1 MLDVYN
7 DILLTSEEFVKSYS
21 NISNNVNGKY
31 LRVAIREA
39 QEIELR
45 GILGSCLLNRLKEL
59 VDSEE
64 IELPEN
70 GIYQEILD
78 QCQYFLAYTA
88 VKNLCLT
95 TSFKIDNIGVSQTYD
110 ENIQSMSLEDTYNI
124 MEQYARKADYFCGL
138 LQEFLLSRKSFI
150 PELSDSQCSCIQAN
164 LYHAATGGIWMGGRR
179 GKYSEHGCCGGDKGR
194 IGQ

>member
-7 DILLTSEEFVKSYS
+7 DVLLTSEEFVKSYS

-45 GILGSCLLNRLKEL
+45 EILGSCLLNKLKALVEAEEL
-59 VDSEE
+59 
-64 IELPEN
+64 ELPEN
-70 GIYQEILD
+70 GIYMEIID

-95 TSFKIDNIGVSQTYD
+95 TSYKIDNIGVSQTYD

-124 MEQYARKADYFCGL
+124 MEQYARKADYYCHL
-138 LQEFLLSRKSFI
+138 LQEFLISRKEFI
-150 PELSDSQCSCIQAN
+150 PELTDSQCSCIQAN

-179 GKYSEHGCCGGDKGR
+179 GKYSERGCCKGGR
-194 IGQ
+194 TE

>member
-1 MLDVYN
+1 MIDVYN

-45 GILGSCLLNRLKEL
+45 GILGSCLLNKLKDLIDADEL
-59 VDSEE
+59 
-64 IELPEN
+64 ELPEN
-70 GIYQEILD
+70 GIYKEIID

-95 TSFKIDNIGVSQTYD
+95 TSYKIDNIGVSQTYD

-138 LQEFLLSRKSFI
+138 LQEYLLQRKAFI

-164 LYHAATGGIWMGGRR
+164 LTNSATGGIWLGGRR
-179 GKYSEHGCCGGDKGR
+179 GKFSGDQCGCAGGAK
-194 IGQ
+194 I

>member
-1 MLDVYN
+1 MDVYN

-39 QEIELR
+39 QEIDLR
-45 GILGSCLLNRLKEL
+45 GILGSCLLDKIKEL
-59 VDSEE
+59 LDSGD
-64 IELPEN
+64 IEASEN

-78 QCQYFLAYTA
+78 QCQYFLAYTS

-110 ENIQSMSLEDTYNI
+110 ENVSSMSLDDTYNI

-138 LQEFLLSRKSFI
+138 LQDYLLKHKQFI
-150 PELSDSQCSCIQAN
+150 PELTDSQCSCIQSN
-164 LYHAATGGIWMGGRR
+164 LDNAATGGIWMGGRR
-179 GKYSEHGCCGGDKGR
+179 GKFSGNPCGCGR
-194 IGQ
+194 G

>member
-7 DILLTSEEFVKSYS
+7 DVLLTSEEFVKSYS

-45 GILGSCLLNRLKEL
+45 EILGSCLLNKLKALVEAEEL
-59 VDSEE
+59 DQ
-64 IELPEN
+64 PEN
-70 GIYQEILD
+70 GIYMEIID

-95 TSFKIDNIGVSQTYD
+95 TSYKIDNIGVSQTYD

-124 MEQYARKADYFCGL
+124 MEQYARKADYFCHL
-138 LQEFLLSRKSFI
+138 LQEFLISRKEFI
-150 PELSDSQCSCIQAN
+150 PELTDSQCSCIQAN

-179 GKYSEHGCCGGDKGR
+179 GKYSERGCCKGGR
-194 IGQ
+194 TE

>member
-7 DILLTSEEFVKSYS
+7 DVLLTSEEFVKSYS

-45 GILGSCLLNRLKEL
+45 EILGSCLLNKLKALVEAEEL
-59 VDSEE
+59 DQ
-64 IELPEN
+64 PEN
-70 GIYQEILD
+70 GIYMEIID

-95 TSFKIDNIGVSQTYD
+95 TSYKIDNIGVSQTYD

-124 MEQYARKADYFCGL
+124 MEQYARKADYFCHL
-138 LQEFLLSRKSFI
+138 LQEFLISRKEFI

-179 GKYSEHGCCGGDKGR
+179 GKYSERGCCKGGR
-194 IGQ
+194 TE

>member
-1 MLDVYN
+1 MDVY
-7 DILLTSEEFVKSYS
+7 DDVILTSEEFVKSYS

-45 GILGSCLLNRLKEL
+45 GILGSCLLEKIKDL
-59 VDSEE
+59 VYNEE
-64 IELPEN
+64 IDNPGNE
-70 GIYQEILD
+70 IYKEVLD

-110 ENIQSMSLEDTYNI
+110 ENIQSMSLDDTYNI

-138 LQEFLLSRKSFI
+138 LQEFLLQRKKYI
-150 PELSDSQCSCIQAN
+150 PELTDSQCSCIQAN
-164 LYHAATGGIWMGGRR
+164 LYNAATGGIWLGGRR
-179 GKYSEHGCCGGDKGR
+179 GRMTKNPCGCSGGAK
-194 IGQ
+194 I

>member
-7 DILLTSEEFVKSYS
+7 DVLLTSEEFVKSYS

-45 GILGSCLLNRLKEL
+45 EILGSCLLGKLKALVEAEEL
-59 VDSEE
+59 DQ
-64 IELPEN
+64 PEN
-70 GIYQEILD
+70 GIYMEIID

-95 TSFKIDNIGVSQTYD
+95 TSYKIDNIGVSQTYD

-124 MEQYARKADYFCGL
+124 MEQYARKADYFCHL
-138 LQEFLLSRKSFI
+138 LQEFLISRKEFI
-150 PELSDSQCSCIQAN
+150 PELTDSQCSCIQAN

-179 GKYSEHGCCGGDKGR
+179 GKYSEHGCCKGGR
-194 IGQ
+194 TE

>member
-7 DILLTSEEFVKSYS
+7 DVLLTSEEFVKSYS

-45 GILGSCLLNRLKEL
+45 EILGSCLLNKLKALVEAEEL
-59 VDSEE
+59 
-64 IELPEN
+64 ELPEN
-70 GIYQEILD
+70 GIYMEIID

-95 TSFKIDNIGVSQTYD
+95 TSYKIDNIGVSQTYD

-124 MEQYARKADYFCGL
+124 MEQYARKADYFCHL
-138 LQEFLLSRKSFI
+138 LQEYLISKKEFI
-150 PELSDSQCSCIQAN
+150 PELTDSQCSCIQAN

-179 GKYSEHGCCGGDKGR
+179 GKYSERGCCKGGR
-194 IGQ
+194 TE

>member
-1 MLDVYN
+1 MIDVFD

-45 GILGSCLLNRLKEL
+45 GILGSCLLNKLKEL
-59 VDSEE
+59 VDSGE

-70 GIYQEILD
+70 GIYKEIIE
-78 QCQYFLAYTA
+78 QCQYFLAYTT

-95 TSFKIDNIGVSQTYD
+95 TSYKIDNIGVSQTYD
-110 ENIQSMSLEDTYNI
+110 ENIQSMSLDDTYNI

-138 LQEFLLSRKSFI
+138 LQEFLLQRKAFI
-150 PELSDSQCSCIQAN
+150 PELTDSQCSCIKAN
-164 LYHAATGGIWMGGRR
+164 LTNSATGGIWLGGRR
-179 GKYSEHGCCGGDKGR
+179 GKMSGDPCGCAGGAK
-194 IGQ
+194 I

>member
-7 DILLTSEEFVKSYS
+7 DVLLTSEEFVKSYS

-45 GILGSCLLNRLKEL
+45 EILGSCLLNKLKALVEAEEL
-59 VDSEE
+59 DQ
-64 IELPEN
+64 PEN
-70 GIYQEILD
+70 GIYMEIID

-95 TSFKIDNIGVSQTYD
+95 TSYKIDNIGVSQTYD

-124 MEQYARKADYFCGL
+124 MEQYARKADYFCHL
-138 LQEFLLSRKSFI
+138 LQEFLISRKEFI
-150 PELSDSQCSCIQAN
+150 PELTDSQCSWIQAN

-179 GKYSEHGCCGGDKGR
+179 GKYSEHGCCKGGR
-194 IGQ
+194 SE

>member
-1 MLDVYN
+1 MLDVY
-7 DILLTSEEFVKSYS
+7 DDVLLTSEEFVKSYS

-45 GILGSCLLNRLKEL
+45 EILGSCLLNKLKALVEAEEL
-59 VDSEE
+59 
-64 IELPEN
+64 ELPEN
-70 GIYQEILD
+70 GIYMEIID

-95 TSFKIDNIGVSQTYD
+95 TSYKIDNIGVSQTYD

-124 MEQYARKADYFCGL
+124 MEQYARKADYFCHL
-138 LQEFLLSRKSFI
+138 LQEFLISRKEFI

-179 GKYSEHGCCGGDKGR
+179 GKYSERGCCKGGR
-194 IGQ
+194 TE

>member
-7 DILLTSEEFVKSYS
+7 DVLLTSEEFVKSYS

-45 GILGSCLLNRLKEL
+45 EILGSCLLNKLKALVEAEEL
-59 VDSEE
+59 DH
-64 IELPEN
+64 PEN
-70 GIYQEILD
+70 GIYMEIID

-95 TSFKIDNIGVSQTYD
+95 TSYKIDNIGVSQTYD

-124 MEQYARKADYFCGL
+124 MEQYARKADYFCHL
-138 LQEFLLSRKSFI
+138 LQEFLISRKEYI
-150 PELSDSQCSCIQAN
+150 PELTDSQCSCIQAN

-179 GKYSEHGCCGGDKGR
+179 GKYSERGCCKGGR
-194 IGQ
+194 TE

>member
-1 MLDVYN
+1 MDVYN
-7 DILLTSEEFVKSYS
+7 DILLTSEEFIKSYS

-31 LRVAIREA
+31 IRVAIREA

-45 GILGSCLLNRLKEL
+45 GILGSCLLERLKEL
-59 VDSEE
+59 IQTEE
-64 IELPEN
+64 IDLPEN
-70 GIYQEILD
+70 GIYKEIID

-110 ENIQSMSLEDTYNI
+110 ENITSMSMDDTYNI

-138 LQEFLLSRKSFI
+138 LQEFLIQRKELI
-150 PELSDSQCSCIQAN
+150 PELNDSQCSCIQSN
-164 LYHAATGGIWMGGRR
+164 LTNAATGGIWMGGRR
-179 GKYSEHGCCGGDKGR
+179 GKFTGNPCGCGR
-194 IGQ
+194 G